1 MAELE
6 RLAQACLL
14 AGFEGTE
21 PPAWLRRRLGD
32 GLGGVVLFARNI
44 SSPEQVAGLCAQL
57 HESGPDTVI
66 AIDEEGGDVTRL
78 EAGPGSSYPGN
89 LALGQIDD
97 LALTRHVAAS
107 IGRDLDEAGIDLDF
121 APVADVNV
129 EPLNP
134 VIGVRAFGDR
144 PARVA
149 AHVAAFVEGLQGE
162 GVAAC
167 AKHFPGHGNTTV
179 DSHAG
184 LPTILDDAAT
194 LAAGALVPF
203 RAAID
208 AGVRAVM
215 TAHLVVPA
223 YDTVP
228 ATVSR
233 PLLTGLLR
241 QQLGF
246 RGLIVTDAID
256 MGAISSSLEME
267 AAAVAALAAGA
278 DAVLIGGGPM
288 DASTVARLQL
298 AIVAA
303 VRSGQLAEARLA
315 EAAVRMV
322 DLARWRRAQR
332 SEQRAARRE
341 PGLRAARRA
350 LLCVGN
356 PRLGPSPV
364 VVEWIPQP
372 SVAVAPGGARLAD
385 MIAHHDPGTTVIRAS
400 EPPADV
406 AGLLQTVQRRPLAL
420 VVRDAHRHPWIAAAV
435 AAVLDR
441 RPDAVVVETGIPAAR
456 PATAGGYI
464 ATFGSARV
472 NLQAASEVMLAP
484 ATESVM
490 SDMAETPHTPRLDS
504 RAMLQR
510 IQAEDRRA
518 VDAVGAALDEIAAG
532 VEAVA
537 ARLRQGG
544 ILHYFGAGTSGRLA
558 ALDAWECPATFGIAP
573 DAVIAHVVD
582 DAEEDDA
589 DRGTADAQRVIH
601 PGDAVV
607 GISAS
612 GQTAYVLAALIRAR
626 EVGALTVAVTCV
638 MGSPL
643 ARACELAIEIDTGPE
658 VIAGSTRLK
667 AGSAQ
672 KVVLGMLSSGVFTRL
687 GHVYRGRM
695 VDVVPANAKL
705 RRRAAEI
712 VRQLTGASNEEVDY
726 ALSESDGNAKLA
738 VLMLQA
744 RLPAAVARARLA
756 EVDGDLSLALG
767 EDR

>member
-1 MAELE
+1 M
-6 RLAQACLL
+6 
-14 AGFEGTE
+14 
-21 PPAWLRRRLGD
+21 
-32 GLGGVVLFARNI
+32 
-44 SSPEQVAGLCAQL
+44 
-57 HESGPDTVI
+57 
-66 AIDEEGGDVTRL
+66 
-78 EAGPGSSYPGN
+78 
-89 LALGQIDD
+89 
-97 LALTRHVAAS
+97 
-107 IGRDLDEAGIDLDF
+107 
-121 APVADVNV
+121 
-129 EPLNP
+129 
-134 VIGVRAFGDR
+134 AFGPQTPFLEPDNILFGYYN
-144 PARVA
+144 P
-149 AHVAAFVEGLQGE
+149 GE
-162 GVAAC
+162 P
-167 AKHFPGHGNTTV
+167 KNQ
-179 DSHAG
+179 SH
-184 LPTILDDAAT
+184 LNDP
-194 LAAGALVPF
+194 
-203 RAAID
+203 
-208 AGVRAVM
+208 
-215 TAHLVVPA
+215 
-223 YDTVP
+223 
-228 ATVSR
+228 
-233 PLLTGLLR
+233 
-241 QQLGF
+241 
-246 RGLIVTDAID
+246 IVTDAID

-315 EAAVRMV
+315 EAAARMV

-350 LLCVGN
+350 LLCAGN

-490 SDMAETPHTPRLDS
+490 SDMAEAPHLDT
-504 RAMLQR
+504 RALLQR

-712 VRQLTGASNEEVDY
+712 VRQLTGASNDEVDH